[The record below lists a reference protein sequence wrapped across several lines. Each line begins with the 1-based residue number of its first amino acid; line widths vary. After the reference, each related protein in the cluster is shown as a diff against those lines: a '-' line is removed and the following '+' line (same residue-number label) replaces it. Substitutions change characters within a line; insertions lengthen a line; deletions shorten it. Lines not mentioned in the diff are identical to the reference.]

1 MNYHYSATTN
11 AFYPEDMLDA
21 YIQAGT
27 LPDDLSLCS
36 EEEFKTFT
44 SAQAVPEG
52 MCRGPSISGK
62 PAWVPIPPQT
72 TAEAASAERVWRN
85 DELLAADI
93 ELNKV
98 QDGVGVGTV
107 AAWREYRCALRD
119 WPDHAMFPDS
129 AHRPVS
135 PHRSF

>member
-27 LPDDLSLCS
+27 LPGDLSLCS

-62 PAWVPIPPQT
+62 PVWVPIPPQT
-72 TAEAASAERVWRN
+72 TAEAASAGRSWR
-85 DELLAADI
+85 DAELSRADI

-98 QDGVGVGTV
+98 QDGIGVGTV
-107 AAWREYRCALRD
+107 TQWRAYRVALRN
-119 WPDHAMFPDS
+119 WPTTDGWPES
-129 AHRPVS
+129 TKPVS
-135 PHRSF
+135 PDYKE